1 MPQTVAIACSIFR
14 PELEQL
20 RSRGKVE
27 FSIRYF
33 DSTLHMVPPE
43 LAETLTGAVS
53 EERGRGR
60 RVLLVYGDCHPYM
73 SDAAKDPEV
82 GRVRGCNCCEI
93 LLGKESY
100 RRLRREK
107 VFFLLPEWILRWR
120 ETIAVLPGA
129 DAKTTI
135 DIMRDEH
142 AKLLFLDTG
151 ALPVPDAEL
160 RACSEYF
167 GLPYEVL
174 AVSLEHMLGEIED
187 ALREVE
193 SREE

>member
-1 MPQTVAIACSIFR
+1 MAIACSIFR

-20 RSRGKVE
+20 RSRGEVE
-27 FSIRYF
+27 FPIRYF

-53 EERGRGR
+53 EERGRDR
-60 RVLLVYGDCHPYM
+60 RVLLIYGDCHPYM
-73 SDAAKDPEV
+73 NDAAKDPEV

-93 LLGKESY
+93 LLGKERY

-135 DIMRDEH
+135 DIMRDEY
-142 AKLLFLDTG
+142 AKLLYLDTG
-151 ALPVPDAEL
+151 ALPVPDVEL
-160 RACSEYF
+160 HECSEYF

-174 AVSLEHMLGEIED
+174 AVSPEHLLGEIDE
-187 ALREVE
+187 ALQEVE
-193 SREE
+193 SREG